1 MTMSIARMA
10 VGSSAGFKGK
20 LRDAFLLSLPA
31 LFLCLIFDFVG
42 GAVLGKNWNTIMS
55 YFPILVFIMPGLMD
69 LRGNIFSALASRFTT
84 KLHLGLITDI
94 RDPEVTTQIV
104 MAILSSKIPL
114 IVLWVVGLFIV
125 HNLFQDVV
133 VLLMVI
139 ASAIFI
145 GVILGYGTAA
155 ITVYPFKRGYDPDL
169 IAAPL
174 ISSLADLIT
183 MPTMVYFALL
193 YLSRPVPFYL
203 LAFSMLAVLVFLAL
217 RAKFKHEHRRAF
229 GELATIIGAMALV
242 ETVTGGLL
250 TTYGK
255 VINAVIIVSVMWPSV
270 NDSMGNF
277 GSIIAAKVSTKIH
290 LEGVE
295 AVKSTETLYDF
306 VSLMILAPIIGY
318 LTNVISMWVVIHYI
332 GRPARIMWQFVLGFP
347 AVIFIAMVIGLLMAV
362 LADKY
367 RWDPDNV
374 AIPVVTTLSDVIGTM
389 FLVWVAISVLNG

>member
-1 MTMSIARMA
+1 MSVAQMA
-10 VGSSAGFKGK
+10 VGHAHTFKGK
-20 LRDAFLLSLPA
+20 LKEAFLLSFPA

-84 KLHLGLITDI
+84 KLNLGLIESI

-114 IVLWVVGLFIV
+114 IVLWVVGLFLI
-125 HNLFQDVV
+125 HNFIQNVI

-155 ITVYPFKRGYDPDL
+155 ITIIPFKRGYDPDL

-193 YLSRPVPFYL
+193 YLHHPIPFYILAFTMLGILVL
-203 LAFSMLAVLVFLAL
+203 LALK
-217 RAKFKHEHRRAF
+217 AKFRHEHKRAF
-229 GELATIIGAMALV
+229 GELAAVIGAMALI

-250 TTYGK
+250 VTYEK
-255 VINAVIIVSVMWPSV
+255 IINAVIIVSVMWPSV

-277 GSIIAAKVSTKIH
+277 GSIIAARVSTKIH

-295 AVKSTETLYDF
+295 AVKSRETLYDF
-306 VSLMILAPIIGY
+306 IVLLILAPIIGY
-318 LTNVISMWVVIHYI
+318 LTNLISMWVVIHYI
-332 GRPARIMWQFVLGFP
+332 HRPARILWQFVLGFP
-347 AVIFIAMVIGLLMAV
+347 VVILVAMLIGLVVAI

-367 RWDPDNV
+367 NWDPDNV

-389 FLVWVAISVLNG
+389 FLVWVALSAM

>member
-1 MTMSIARMA
+1 MTVVRSA
-10 VGSSAGFKGK
+10 VGTSRTFRGK
-20 LRDAFLLSLPA
+20 LRDAFLLSFPA

-42 GAVLGKNWNTIMS
+42 GAVLGKNWGTVMS

-84 KLHLGLITDI
+84 KLNLGLIDSV

-114 IVLWVVGLFIV
+114 IVLWVVGLFLV
-125 HNLFQDVV
+125 HNFVQDVV
-133 VLLMVI
+133 VLLMVV

-145 GVILGYGTAA
+145 GVILGYGTAL
-155 ITVYPFKRGYDPDL
+155 ITIIPFKKGYDPDL

-174 ISSLADLIT
+174 ISSIADLIT

-193 YLSRPVPFYL
+193 YLHHERAFYALSFTMLALLVL
-203 LAFSMLAVLVFLAL
+203 LALKA
-217 RAKFKHEHRRAF
+217 RFKGEHRRAF
-229 GELATIIGAMALV
+229 GELAAIIGAMALI

-250 TTYGK
+250 VTYEK
-255 VINAVIIVSVMWPSV
+255 IINAVIIVSVMWPSV

-295 AVKSTETLYDF
+295 AVKSRETLYDF
-306 VSLMILAPIIGY
+306 LSLLILAPIIGY
-318 LTNVISMWVVIHYI
+318 LTNLISTWVVVHYI
-332 GRPARIMWQFVLGFP
+332 HRPARILWNFVLGFP
-347 AVIFIAMVIGLLMAV
+347 AIILVAMLIGLVVAI

-367 RWDPDNV
+367 NWDPDNV

-389 FLVWVAISVLNG
+389 FLVWVALSAI

>member
-1 MTMSIARMA
+1 MT
-10 VGSSAGFKGK
+10 VVKSAIGTSRTFKGK
-20 LRDAFLLSLPA
+20 LRDAFFLSFPA

-84 KLHLGLITDI
+84 KLNLGLIESI
-94 RDPEVTTQIV
+94 SDPEVTTQIV

-114 IVLWVVGLFIV
+114 IVLWVVGLFLV
-125 HNLFQDVV
+125 HNLVQDVI

-155 ITVYPFKRGYDPDL
+155 ITIIPFKKGYDPDL

-193 YLSRPVPFYL
+193 YLHHPGSFYV
-203 LAFSMLAVLVFLAL
+203 LAFTMLGVLLWLAF
-217 RAKFKHEHRRAF
+217 RAKFKHEHKRAF
-229 GELATIIGAMALV
+229 GELATVIGAMALI

-250 TTYGK
+250 VTYEK
-255 VINAVIIVSVMWPSV
+255 IINAVIIVSVMWPSV

-295 AVKSTETLYDF
+295 AVKSRETLYDF
-306 VSLMILAPIIGY
+306 VSLLILAPILGY
-318 LTNVISMWVVIHYI
+318 LTNLISMWVVIHYI
-332 GRPARIMWQFVLGFP
+332 HRPAKILWQFILGFP
-347 AVIFIAMVIGLLMAV
+347 LVILVAMLIGLIVAI

-367 RWDPDNV
+367 NWDPDNV

-389 FLVWVAISVLNG
+389 FLVWVAMSSM

>member
-1 MTMSIARMA
+1 MTVVKSA
-10 VGSSAGFKGK
+10 VGTSRTLGGK
-20 LRDAFLLSLPA
+20 LRDAFLLSFPA

-42 GAVLGKNWNTIMS
+42 GAVLGKNWDTIMS

-84 KLHLGLITDI
+84 KLNLGLIESV

-114 IVLWVVGLFIV
+114 VVLWVVGLFLV
-125 HNLFQDVV
+125 HNLVQDVI
-133 VLLMVI
+133 VLLMVV

-145 GVILGYGTAA
+145 GLILGYGTAL
-155 ITVYPFKRGYDPDL
+155 ITVIPFKKGYDPDL

-193 YLSRPVPFYL
+193 YLHHPGPFYALALSMIVALIL
-203 LAFSMLAVLVFLAL
+203 LALK
-217 RAKFKHEHRRAF
+217 AKFKHEHRRAF
-229 GELATIIGAMALV
+229 GELAAIIGAMALI

-250 TTYGK
+250 VTYEK
-255 VINAVIIVSVMWPSV
+255 IINAVIIVSVMWPSV

-295 AVKSTETLYDF
+295 AVKSRETLYDF
-306 VSLMILAPIIGY
+306 LSLLILAPIIGY
-318 LTNVISMWVVIHYI
+318 LTNLISMWVVIHYI
-332 GRPARIMWQFVLGFP
+332 HRPARILWNFVIGFP
-347 AVIFIAMVIGLLMAV
+347 VIILVAMVIGLVVAV

-367 RWDPDNV
+367 NWDPDNV

-389 FLVWVAISVLNG
+389 FLVWVALSAM

>member
-1 MTMSIARMA
+1 MTVVRSA
-10 VGSSAGFKGK
+10 VGTSRTFRGK
-20 LRDAFLLSLPA
+20 LRDAFLLSFPA

-42 GAVLGKNWNTIMS
+42 GAVLGKNWGTVMS

-84 KLHLGLITDI
+84 KLNLGLIDSV

-114 IVLWVVGLFIV
+114 IVLWVVGLFLV
-125 HNLFQDVV
+125 HNFVQDVI
-133 VLLMVI
+133 VLLMVV

-145 GVILGYGTAA
+145 GVILGYGTAL
-155 ITVYPFKRGYDPDL
+155 ITIIPFKKGYDPDL

-174 ISSLADLIT
+174 ISSIADLIT

-193 YLSRPVPFYL
+193 YLHHERAFYALSFTMLALLVL
-203 LAFSMLAVLVFLAL
+203 LALKA
-217 RAKFKHEHRRAF
+217 RFKGEHRRAF
-229 GELATIIGAMALV
+229 GELAAIIGAMALI

-250 TTYGK
+250 VTYEK
-255 VINAVIIVSVMWPSV
+255 IINAVIIVSVMWPSV

-295 AVKSTETLYDF
+295 AVKSRETLYDF
-306 VSLMILAPIIGY
+306 LSLLILAPIIGY
-318 LTNVISMWVVIHYI
+318 LTNLISTWVVVHYI
-332 GRPARIMWQFVLGFP
+332 HRPARILWNFVLGFP
-347 AVIFIAMVIGLLMAV
+347 AIILVAMLIGLVVAI

-367 RWDPDNV
+367 NWDPDNV

-389 FLVWVAISVLNG
+389 FLVWVALSAI

>member
-1 MTMSIARMA
+1 MT
-10 VGSSAGFKGK
+10 VVKSAMGTSRTLRGK
-20 LRDAFLLSLPA
+20 LGDAFLLSFPA

-42 GAVLGKNWNTIMS
+42 GAVLGKNWDTIMS

-84 KLHLGLITDI
+84 KLNLGLIENV
-94 RDPEVTTQIV
+94 RDSEVTTQIV

-114 IVLWVVGLFIV
+114 IVLWVVGLFLV
-125 HNLFQDVV
+125 HNLVQDVI

-145 GVILGYGTAA
+145 GVILGYGTAI
-155 ITVYPFKRGYDPDL
+155 ITIIPFKKGYDPDL

-193 YLSRPVPFYL
+193 YLHHEDAFYVL
-203 LAFSMLAVLVFLAL
+203 SFTMLAILIALAFK
-217 RAKFKHEHRRAF
+217 AKFQKEHKRAF
-229 GELATIIGAMALV
+229 GELAAIIGAMALI

-250 TTYGK
+250 VKYEK
-255 VINAVIIVSVMWPSV
+255 IINAVIIVSVMWPSV

-295 AVKSTETLYDF
+295 AVKSRETLYDF
-306 VSLMILAPIIGY
+306 ISLLILAPIIGY
-318 LTNVISMWVVIHYI
+318 LTNLISMWVVVHYI
-332 GRPARIMWQFVLGFP
+332 HRPARILWNFVLGFP
-347 AVIFIAMVIGLLMAV
+347 FVILVAMLIGLVVAI

-367 RWDPDNV
+367 NWDPDNV

-389 FLVWVAISVLNG
+389 FLVWVALSVI

>member
-1 MTMSIARMA
+1 MTVVKAAIGTSKTFR
-10 VGSSAGFKGK
+10 GK

-84 KLHLGLITDI
+84 KLHLGLIDSV

-114 IVLWVVGLFIV
+114 IVLWIVGLLMI
-125 HNLFQDVV
+125 HNFVQNVI
-133 VLLMVI
+133 VLLMVV

-145 GVILGYGTAA
+145 GVILGYGTAL
-155 ITVYPFKRGYDPDL
+155 ITVLPFKRGYDPDL

-193 YLSRPVPFYL
+193 YLHHPGPFYV
-203 LAFSMLAVLVFLAL
+203 LAFTMLGILIWLTF

-229 GELATIIGAMALV
+229 GELAAVIGAMALI

-250 TTYGK
+250 VTYEK
-255 VINAVIIVSVMWPSV
+255 IINAVIIVSVMWPSV

-295 AVKSTETLYDF
+295 AVKSRETLYD
-306 VSLMILAPIIGY
+306 VLSLFILAPIIGY
-318 LTNVISMWVVIHYI
+318 LTNLISMWVVVHYI
-332 GRPARIMWQFVLGFP
+332 HRPARILWSFVLGFP
-347 AVIFIAMVIGLLMAV
+347 VVILTAMLIGLVVAI
-362 LADKY
+362 LAEKY
-367 RWDPDNV
+367 SWDPDNV

-389 FLVWVAISVLNG
+389 FLVWVALSSL

>member
-1 MTMSIARMA
+1 MT
-10 VGSSAGFKGK
+10 VVKSAIGTSRTLRGK
-20 LRDAFLLSLPA
+20 LRDAFLLSFPA

-42 GAVLGKNWNTIMS
+42 GAVLGKNWDTIMS

-84 KLHLGLITDI
+84 KLNLGLIESV

-114 IVLWVVGLFIV
+114 IVLWVVGLFLV
-125 HNLFQDVV
+125 HNIVQDVI

-145 GVILGYGTAA
+145 GVILGYGTAL
-155 ITVYPFKRGYDPDL
+155 ITIIPFKKGYDPDL

-174 ISSLADLIT
+174 ISSIADLIT

-193 YLSRPVPFYL
+193 YLHHEDAFYTL
-203 LAFSMLAVLVFLAL
+203 SFTMLAILIAL
-217 RAKFKHEHRRAF
+217 TFKAKFQKEHKRAF
-229 GELATIIGAMALV
+229 GELAAIIGAMALI

-250 TTYGK
+250 VKYERI
-255 VINAVIIVSVMWPSV
+255 INTVIIVSVMWPSV

-290 LEGVE
+290 LEGVG
-295 AVKSTETLYDF
+295 AVKSRETLYDF
-306 VSLMILAPIIGY
+306 ISLLILAPVIGY
-318 LTNVISMWVVIHYI
+318 LTNLISMWVVVHYI
-332 GRPARIMWQFVLGFP
+332 HRPARILWNFVLGFP
-347 AVIFIAMVIGLLMAV
+347 FVIMVAMLIGLVVAI

-367 RWDPDNV
+367 NWDPDNV

-389 FLVWVAISVLNG
+389 FLVWVALSSA

>member
-1 MTMSIARMA
+1 MTVVKSA
-10 VGSSAGFKGK
+10 VGTSRTFRGK
-20 LRDAFLLSLPA
+20 LRDVFLLSFPA

-84 KLHLGLITDI
+84 KLNLGLIENV

-114 IVLWVVGLFIV
+114 IVLWVVGLFLV
-125 HNLFQDVV
+125 HNIVQDVI
-133 VLLMVI
+133 VLLMVV

-145 GVILGYGTAA
+145 GVILGYSTAA
-155 ITVYPFKRGYDPDL
+155 ITILPFKKGYDPDL

-174 ISSLADLIT
+174 ISSIADLIT

-193 YLSRPVPFYL
+193 YIHHADAFYALSFTMLVLLFI
-203 LAFSMLAVLVFLAL
+203 LAF
-217 RAKFKHEHRRAF
+217 RAKFGREHRRAF
-229 GELATIIGAMALV
+229 GELAAIIGAMALI
-242 ETVTGGLL
+242 ETLTGGLL
-250 TTYGK
+250 VTYER

-295 AVKSTETLYDF
+295 AVKGRETLYDF
-306 VSLMILAPIIGY
+306 ISLLILAPIIGY
-318 LTNVISMWVVIHYI
+318 LTNLISMWVVVHYI
-332 GRPARIMWQFVLGFP
+332 HRPAKILWNFVLGFP
-347 AVIFIAMVIGLLMAV
+347 LVILVAMLIGLVVAI

-367 RWDPDNV
+367 NWDPDNV

-389 FLVWVAISVLNG
+389 FLVWVAMTAL

>member
-1 MTMSIARMA
+1 MTVVRSA
-10 VGSSAGFKGK
+10 VGTSRTFRGK
-20 LRDAFLLSLPA
+20 LRDAFLLSFPA

-42 GAVLGKNWNTIMS
+42 GAVLGKNWDTIMS

-84 KLHLGLITDI
+84 KLNLGLIDSV

-114 IVLWVVGLFIV
+114 VVLWVVGLFLV
-125 HNLFQDVV
+125 HNFVQDVI
-133 VLLMVI
+133 VLLMVV

-145 GVILGYGTAA
+145 GVILGYGTAL
-155 ITVYPFKRGYDPDL
+155 ITIIPFKKGYDPDL

-174 ISSLADLIT
+174 ISSIADLIT

-193 YLSRPVPFYL
+193 YLHHERAFYALSFTMLALLVL
-203 LAFSMLAVLVFLAL
+203 LALKA
-217 RAKFKHEHRRAF
+217 RFKQEHRRAF
-229 GELATIIGAMALV
+229 GELAAIIGAMALI

-250 TTYGK
+250 VTYEK
-255 VINAVIIVSVMWPSV
+255 IINAVIIVSVMWPSV

-295 AVKSTETLYDF
+295 AVKSRETLYDF
-306 VSLMILAPIIGY
+306 LSLLILAPIIGY
-318 LTNVISMWVVIHYI
+318 LTNLISMWVVVHYI
-332 GRPARIMWQFVLGFP
+332 HRPARILWNFVLGFP
-347 AVIFIAMVIGLLMAV
+347 LIILVAMLIGLVVAI

-367 RWDPDNV
+367 NWDPDNV

-389 FLVWVAISVLNG
+389 FLVWVALSAI

>member
-1 MTMSIARMA
+1 MTVVKSA
-10 VGSSAGFKGK
+10 VGTSRTFRGK
-20 LRDAFLLSLPA
+20 LRDVFLLSFPA

-84 KLHLGLITDI
+84 KLHLGLISDLG
-94 RDPEVTTQIV
+94 DPEVTTQIV

-114 IVLWVVGLFIV
+114 IVLWVVGLFLV
-125 HNLFQDVV
+125 HNIVQDVI
-133 VLLMVI
+133 VLLMVV

-145 GVILGYGTAA
+145 GVILGYSTAA
-155 ITVYPFKRGYDPDL
+155 ITILPFKKGYDPDL

-174 ISSLADLIT
+174 ISSIADLIT

-193 YLSRPVPFYL
+193 YIHHADAFYALSFTMLVLLFI
-203 LAFSMLAVLVFLAL
+203 LAF
-217 RAKFKHEHRRAF
+217 RAKFGREHRRAF
-229 GELATIIGAMALV
+229 GELAAIIGAMALI
-242 ETVTGGLL
+242 ETLTGGLL
-250 TTYGK
+250 VTYER

-295 AVKSTETLYDF
+295 AVKGRETLYDF
-306 VSLMILAPIIGY
+306 ISLLILAPIIGY
-318 LTNVISMWVVIHYI
+318 LTNLISMWVVVHYI
-332 GRPARIMWQFVLGFP
+332 HRPAKILWNFVLGFP
-347 AVIFIAMVIGLLMAV
+347 LVILVAMLIGLVVAI

-367 RWDPDNV
+367 NWDPDNV

-389 FLVWVAISVLNG
+389 FLVWVAMTAL

>member
-1 MTMSIARMA
+1 MTVAQIA
-10 VGSSAGFKGK
+10 VGTSRTFRGK
-20 LRDAFLLSLPA
+20 LKEAFLLSFPA

-84 KLHLGLITDI
+84 KLNLGLIESV

-114 IVLWVVGLFIV
+114 IVLWVVGLFLVRNIV
-125 HNLFQDVV
+125 QDVI

-145 GVILGYGTAA
+145 GVILGYGTAL
-155 ITVYPFKRGYDPDL
+155 ITILPFKRGYDPDL

-193 YLSRPVPFYL
+193 YLHHPGPFYA
-203 LAFSMLAVLVFLAL
+203 LAFTMLGILLWLAL

-229 GELATIIGAMALV
+229 GELAAIIGAMALV

-250 TTYGK
+250 VTYEK
-255 VINAVIIVSVMWPSV
+255 IINAVIIVSVMWPSV

-277 GSIIAAKVSTKIH
+277 GSIIAARVSTKIH

-295 AVKSTETLYDF
+295 AVKSRETLYDF
-306 VSLMILAPIIGY
+306 IVLLILAPIIGY
-318 LTNVISMWVVIHYI
+318 LTNLISMWVVIHYI
-332 GRPARIMWQFVLGFP
+332 HRPARILWHFILGFP
-347 AVIFIAMVIGLLMAV
+347 VVILIAMLIGLVVAV

-367 RWDPDNV
+367 NWDPDNV

-389 FLVWVAISVLNG
+389 FLVWVAMSSM

>member
-1 MTMSIARMA
+1 MT
-10 VGSSAGFKGK
+10 VVKSAMGTSRTLRGK
-20 LRDAFLLSLPA
+20 LRDAFLLSFPA

-42 GAVLGKNWNTIMS
+42 GAVLGKNWDTIMS

-84 KLHLGLITDI
+84 KLNLGLIENV
-94 RDPEVTTQIV
+94 RDSEVTTQIV

-114 IVLWVVGLFIV
+114 IVLWVVGLFLV
-125 HNLFQDVV
+125 HNLVQDAI
-133 VLLMVI
+133 VLLMVV

-145 GVILGYGTAA
+145 GVLLGYGTAL
-155 ITVYPFKRGYDPDL
+155 ITIIPFKKGYDPDL

-193 YLSRPVPFYL
+193 YLHHEGAFYVL
-203 LAFSMLAVLVFLAL
+203 SFTMLAILIALAFK
-217 RAKFKHEHRRAF
+217 AKFQKEHKRAF
-229 GELATIIGAMALV
+229 GELAAIIGAMALI

-250 TTYGK
+250 VKYEK
-255 VINAVIIVSVMWPSV
+255 IINAVIIVSVMWPSV

-295 AVKSTETLYDF
+295 AVKSRETLYDF
-306 VSLMILAPIIGY
+306 ISLLILAPIIGY
-318 LTNVISMWVVIHYI
+318 LTNLISMWVVVHYI
-332 GRPARIMWQFVLGFP
+332 HRPARILWNFVLGFP
-347 AVIFIAMVIGLLMAV
+347 FVILVAMLIGLVVAI

-367 RWDPDNV
+367 NWDPDNV

-389 FLVWVAISVLNG
+389 FLVWVALSVI

>member
-1 MTMSIARMA
+1 MTVVKAALGTSETFR
-10 VGSSAGFKGK
+10 GK
-20 LRDAFLLSLPA
+20 LRDAFLLSFPA

-42 GAVLGKNWNTIMS
+42 GAVLGKNWNTIMN

-84 KLHLGLITDI
+84 KLNLGLIDSV

-114 IVLWVVGLFIV
+114 LVLWIVGLFLV
-125 HNLFQDVV
+125 HNIVQDVI

-145 GVILGYGTAA
+145 GVILGYGTAL
-155 ITVYPFKRGYDPDL
+155 ITVVPFKKGYDPDL

-174 ISSLADLIT
+174 ISSMADLIT

-193 YLSRPVPFYL
+193 YLHNSWAFYIL
-203 LAFSMLAVLVFLAL
+203 SFIMLIILLILAFKA
-217 RAKFKHEHRRAF
+217 RFKREHRRAF
-229 GELATIIGAMALV
+229 GELAAVIGAMALI

-250 TTYGK
+250 ITYEK
-255 VINAVIIVSVMWPSV
+255 IINAVIIVSVMWPSV

-290 LEGVE
+290 LKGIE
-295 AVKSTETLYDF
+295 AVKSRKTLYDF
-306 VSLMILAPIIGY
+306 VSLLILAPIIGY
-318 LTNVISMWVVIHYI
+318 LTNAISMWVVVHYI
-332 GRPARIMWQFVLGFP
+332 HRPARILWNFVLGFP
-347 AVIFIAMVIGLLMAV
+347 LIIFVAMIIGLVVAV
-362 LADKY
+362 LADRY
-367 RWDPDNV
+367 NWDPDNV

-389 FLVWVAISVLNG
+389 FLVWVAISVM

>member
-1 MTMSIARMA
+1 MTVIKSA
-10 VGSSAGFKGK
+10 VGTSGTFRGK
-20 LRDAFLLSLPA
+20 LRDALLLSFPA

-42 GAVLGKNWNTIMS
+42 GAVLGKNWDTIMS

-84 KLHLGLITDI
+84 KLYLGLIDGI

-114 IVLWVVGLFIV
+114 VVLWVVGLFLV
-125 HNLFQDVV
+125 HNLVQDAI
-133 VLLMVI
+133 VLLMVV

-145 GVILGYGTAA
+145 GVILGYGTAL
-155 ITVYPFKRGYDPDL
+155 ITIIPFKKGYDPDL

-174 ISSLADLIT
+174 ISSVADLIT

-193 YLSRPVPFYL
+193 YLRHEGVFYAL
-203 LAFSMLAVLVFLAL
+203 SFTMLALLLVLAL
-217 RAKFKHEHRRAF
+217 KAKFKGEHRRAF
-229 GELATIIGAMALV
+229 GELAAIIGAMALI
-242 ETVTGGLL
+242 ETLTGGLL
-250 TTYGK
+250 VTYDRI
-255 VINAVIIVSVMWPSV
+255 INAVIIVSVMWPSV

-295 AVKSTETLYDF
+295 AVKSRETLYDF
-306 VSLMILAPIIGY
+306 LSLLILAPIIGY
-318 LTNVISMWVVIHYI
+318 LTNLISMWVVVHYI
-332 GRPARIMWQFVLGFP
+332 HRPARILWQFVLGFP
-347 AVIFIAMVIGLLMAV
+347 AIILVAMLIGLVVAV
-362 LADKY
+362 LADRY
-367 RWDPDNV
+367 NWDPDNV

-389 FLVWVAISVLNG
+389 FLVWVALSAM

>member
-1 MTMSIARMA
+1 MT
-10 VGSSAGFKGK
+10 VVKSAIGTSRTLRGK
-20 LRDAFLLSLPA
+20 LRDAFLLSFPA

-42 GAVLGKNWNTIMS
+42 GAVLGKNWDTIMS

-84 KLHLGLITDI
+84 KLNLGLIESI

-114 IVLWVVGLFIV
+114 IVLWVVGLFLV
-125 HNLFQDVV
+125 HNIVQDVI

-145 GVILGYGTAA
+145 GVILGYGTAL
-155 ITVYPFKRGYDPDL
+155 ITIIPFKKGYDPDL

-193 YLSRPVPFYL
+193 YLHHEDAFYVL
-203 LAFSMLAVLVFLAL
+203 SFTMLAILIALAFK
-217 RAKFKHEHRRAF
+217 AKFRKEHKRAF
-229 GELATIIGAMALV
+229 GELAAIIGAMALI

-250 TTYGK
+250 VKYEK
-255 VINAVIIVSVMWPSV
+255 IINAVIIVSVMWPSV

-295 AVKSTETLYDF
+295 AVKSRETLYDF
-306 VSLMILAPIIGY
+306 ISLLILAPIIGY
-318 LTNVISMWVVIHYI
+318 LTNLISMWVVVHYI
-332 GRPARIMWQFVLGFP
+332 HRPARILWNFVLGFP
-347 AVIFIAMVIGLLMAV
+347 LVILVAMLIGLVVAI

-367 RWDPDNV
+367 NWDPDNV

-389 FLVWVAISVLNG
+389 FLVWVALSSA

>member
-1 MTMSIARMA
+1 MT
-10 VGSSAGFKGK
+10 VVKSAIGTSRTFRGK
-20 LRDAFLLSLPA
+20 LKDAFLLSFPA

-42 GAVLGKNWNTIMS
+42 GAVLGKNWDTIMS

-84 KLHLGLITDI
+84 KLHLGLIRDFN
-94 RDPEVTTQIV
+94 DPEVTTQIV

-114 IVLWVVGLFIV
+114 IILWIVGLFLVRNIV
-125 HNLFQDVV
+125 QDVI
-133 VLLMVI
+133 VLLMVV

-145 GVILGYGTAA
+145 GVLLGYSTAA
-155 ITVYPFKRGYDPDL
+155 ITIFPFKKGYDPDM

-174 ISSLADLIT
+174 ISSIADLIT

-193 YLSRPVPFYL
+193 YLSHKTSFYIL
-203 LAFSMLAVLVFLAL
+203 SFSMLALLLAL
-217 RAKFKHEHRRAF
+217 AMKARFKQEHKRAF
-229 GELATIIGAMALV
+229 GELAAIIGAMALI
-242 ETVTGGLL
+242 ETLTGGLL
-250 TTYGK
+250 VKYEK

-295 AVKSTETLYDF
+295 AIKSKETLYDILSLF
-306 VSLMILAPIIGY
+306 VLAPIIGY
-318 LTNVISMWVVIHYI
+318 LTNLISMWVVVHYI
-332 GRPARIMWQFVLGFP
+332 GRSAGIMWHFVLGFP
-347 AVIFIAMVIGLLMAV
+347 VVILTAMLIGLIVAV
-362 LADKY
+362 LAEKY
-367 RWDPDNV
+367 NWDPDNV

-389 FLVWVAISVLNG
+389 FLVWVAMSAL

>member
-1 MTMSIARMA
+1 MTVVKSA
-10 VGSSAGFKGK
+10 VGTSRTFRGK
-20 LRDAFLLSLPA
+20 LRDVFLLSFPA

-42 GAVLGKNWNTIMS
+42 GAVLGKNWDTIMS

-84 KLHLGLITDI
+84 KLNLGLIDSV

-114 IVLWVVGLFIV
+114 IVLWVAGLFLV
-125 HNLFQDVV
+125 HNIVQDVI

-145 GVILGYGTAA
+145 GVILGYGTAL
-155 ITVYPFKRGYDPDL
+155 ITILPFKKGYDPDL

-174 ISSLADLIT
+174 ISSIADLIT

-193 YLSRPVPFYL
+193 YLHHAGVFYAL
-203 LAFSMLAVLVFLAL
+203 SFTMLAILFILAL
-217 RAKFKHEHRRAF
+217 KAKFKNEHRRAF
-229 GELATIIGAMALV
+229 GELAAIIGAMALI

-250 TTYGK
+250 VTYEK
-255 VINAVIIVSVMWPSV
+255 IINAVIIVSVMWPSV

-295 AVKSTETLYDF
+295 AVKDRETLYDF
-306 VSLMILAPIIGY
+306 ISLLILAPIIGY
-318 LTNVISMWVVIHYI
+318 LTNLISLWVVVHYI
-332 GRPARIMWQFVLGFP
+332 HRPAKILWNFILGFP
-347 AVIFIAMVIGLLMAV
+347 WVILVAMLIGLVVAI

-367 RWDPDNV
+367 SWDPDNV

-389 FLVWVAISVLNG
+389 FLVWVALTAM

>member
-1 MTMSIARMA
+1 MTVVRSA
-10 VGSSAGFKGK
+10 VGTSRTFRGK
-20 LRDAFLLSLPA
+20 LRDAFLLSFPA

-42 GAVLGKNWNTIMS
+42 GAVLGKNWGTVMS

-84 KLHLGLITDI
+84 KLNLGLIDSV

-114 IVLWVVGLFIV
+114 IVLWVVGLFLV
-125 HNLFQDVV
+125 HNFVQDVI
-133 VLLMVI
+133 VLLMVV

-145 GVILGYGTAA
+145 GVILGYGTAL
-155 ITVYPFKRGYDPDL
+155 ITIIPFKKGYDPDL

-174 ISSLADLIT
+174 ISSIADLIT
-183 MPTMVYFALL
+183 MPAMVYFALL
-193 YLSRPVPFYL
+193 YLHHERAFYALSFTMLALLVL
-203 LAFSMLAVLVFLAL
+203 LALKA
-217 RAKFKHEHRRAF
+217 RFKGEHRRAF
-229 GELATIIGAMALV
+229 GELAAIIGAMALI

-250 TTYGK
+250 VTYEK
-255 VINAVIIVSVMWPSV
+255 IINAVIIVSVMWPSV

-295 AVKSTETLYDF
+295 AVKSRETLYDF
-306 VSLMILAPIIGY
+306 LSLLILAPIIGY
-318 LTNVISMWVVIHYI
+318 LTNLISTWVVVHYI
-332 GRPARIMWQFVLGFP
+332 HRPARILWNFVLGFP
-347 AVIFIAMVIGLLMAV
+347 AIILVAMLIGLVVAI

-367 RWDPDNV
+367 NWDPDNV

-389 FLVWVAISVLNG
+389 FLVWVALSAI

>member
-1 MTMSIARMA
+1 MTVVEAA
-10 VGSSAGFKGK
+10 LGSSETFRGK
-20 LRDAFLLSLPA
+20 LRDAFLLSFPA

-42 GAVLGKNWNTIMS
+42 GAVLGKNWDTIMN

-84 KLHLGLITDI
+84 KLNLGLIESV

-114 IVLWVVGLFIV
+114 IVLWVVGLFLV
-125 HNLFQDVV
+125 HNLLQDVI

-145 GVILGYGTAA
+145 GVILGYGTAL
-155 ITVYPFKRGYDPDL
+155 ITIIPFKRGYDPDL

-174 ISSLADLIT
+174 ISSIADLIT

-193 YLSRPVPFYL
+193 YLNHKGAFYL
-203 LAFSMLAVLVFLAL
+203 LSFSMLAVLVALA
-217 RAKFKHEHRRAF
+217 FKARFKKEHKRAF
-229 GELATIIGAMALV
+229 GELAAVIGAMALI

-250 TTYGK
+250 VTYQQ

-290 LEGVE
+290 LKGVG
-295 AVKSTETLYDF
+295 AVKSRETLYDF
-306 VSLMILAPIIGY
+306 VALLLVAPIIGY
-318 LTNVISMWVVIHYI
+318 LTNLISMWVVVHYI
-332 GRPARIMWQFVLGFP
+332 HRPARILWNFVAGFP
-347 AVIFIAMVIGLLMAV
+347 LIILTAMLIGLVVAV
-362 LADKY
+362 LADRY
-367 RWDPDNV
+367 HWDPDNV

-389 FLVWVAISVLNG
+389 FLVWVALSAM

>member
-1 MTMSIARMA
+1 MT
-10 VGSSAGFKGK
+10 VVKSAIGTSRTFRGK
-20 LRDAFLLSLPA
+20 LKDAFLLSFPA

-42 GAVLGKNWNTIMS
+42 GAVLGKNWDTIMS

-84 KLHLGLITDI
+84 KLHLGLIRDFN
-94 RDPEVTTQIV
+94 DPEVTTQIV

-114 IVLWVVGLFIV
+114 IVLWIVGLFLI
-125 HNLFQDVV
+125 HNFIQNVI

-155 ITVYPFKRGYDPDL
+155 ITIFPFKRGYDPDL

-193 YLSRPVPFYL
+193 YLSHPGPFYL
-203 LAFSMLAVLVFLAL
+203 LSFTMLGILIWLAF
-217 RAKFKHEHRRAF
+217 RARFKHEHKRAF
-229 GELATIIGAMALV
+229 GELAAVIGAMALI

-250 TTYGK
+250 VTYEK
-255 VINAVIIVSVMWPSV
+255 IINAVIIVSVMWPSV

-295 AVKSTETLYDF
+295 SVKSRETLYDF
-306 VSLMILAPIIGY
+306 ISLLILAPIIGY
-318 LTNVISMWVVIHYI
+318 LTNLISMWVVIHYI
-332 GRPARIMWQFVLGFP
+332 HRPATVLWHFVLGFP
-347 AVIFIAMVIGLLMAV
+347 VVILTAMMIGLIVAV
-362 LADKY
+362 LAEKY
-367 RWDPDNV
+367 NWDPDNV

-389 FLVWVAISVLNG
+389 FLVWVAMSAL

>member
-1 MTMSIARMA
+1 MTVVQAALGTSETLR
-10 VGSSAGFKGK
+10 GK
-20 LRDAFLLSLPA
+20 LRDAFLLSFPA

-42 GAVLGKNWNTIMS
+42 GAVLGKNWDTIMN

-84 KLHLGLITDI
+84 KLNLGLIDSV

-104 MAILSSKIPL
+104 MAILSSKIPI

-125 HNLFQDVV
+125 HNIVQDVI

-145 GVILGYGTAA
+145 GVILGYGTAF
-155 ITVYPFKRGYDPDL
+155 ITIIPFKRGYDPDL

-174 ISSLADLIT
+174 ISSIADLIT

-193 YLSRPVPFYL
+193 YLNHEGAFYL
-203 LAFSMLAVLVFLAL
+203 LAFTMLAILVLLA
-217 RAKFKHEHRRAF
+217 FKARFKKEHKRAF
-229 GELATIIGAMALV
+229 GELAAVIGAMALI

-250 TTYGK
+250 VTYQQ

-290 LEGVE
+290 LKGAR
-295 AVKSTETLYDF
+295 AVRSRETLYDF
-306 VSLMILAPIIGY
+306 ISLLIIAPIIGY
-318 LTNVISMWVVIHYI
+318 LTNLISMGVVVHYI
-332 GRPARIMWQFVLGFP
+332 HRPARILWNFVLGFP
-347 AVIFIAMVIGLLMAV
+347 FIILAAMLIGLIVAL
-362 LADKY
+362 LADRY
-367 RWDPDNV
+367 NWDPDNV

-389 FLVWVAISVLNG
+389 FLVWVALSAM

>member
-1 MTMSIARMA
+1 MTVVKAALGTSETFR
-10 VGSSAGFKGK
+10 GK
-20 LRDAFLLSLPA
+20 LRDAFLLSFPA

-42 GAVLGKNWNTIMS
+42 GAVLGKNWNTIMN

-84 KLHLGLITDI
+84 KLNLGLIDSV

-114 IVLWVVGLFIV
+114 LVLWIVGLFLV
-125 HNLFQDVV
+125 HNIVQDVI

-145 GVILGYGTAA
+145 GVILGYGTAL
-155 ITVYPFKRGYDPDL
+155 ITVVPFKKGYDPDL

-174 ISSLADLIT
+174 ISSMADLIT

-193 YLSRPVPFYL
+193 YLHNSWAFYIL
-203 LAFSMLAVLVFLAL
+203 SFIMLIILLILAFKA
-217 RAKFKHEHRRAF
+217 RFKREHRRAF
-229 GELATIIGAMALV
+229 GELAAVIGAMALI

-250 TTYGK
+250 ITYEK
-255 VINAVIIVSVMWPSV
+255 IINAVIIVSVMWPSV

-290 LEGVE
+290 LKGIE
-295 AVKSTETLYDF
+295 AVKSRKTLYDF
-306 VSLMILAPIIGY
+306 VSLLILAPLIGY
-318 LTNVISMWVVIHYI
+318 LTNAISMWVVVHYI
-332 GRPARIMWQFVLGFP
+332 HRPARILWNFVLGFP
-347 AVIFIAMVIGLLMAV
+347 LIIFVAMIIGLVVAV
-362 LADKY
+362 LADRY
-367 RWDPDNV
+367 NWDPDNV

-389 FLVWVAISVLNG
+389 FLVWVAISVM

>member
-1 MTMSIARMA
+1 MTVVKSA
-10 VGSSAGFKGK
+10 VGTSRTFRGK
-20 LRDAFLLSLPA
+20 LRDAFLLSFPA

-42 GAVLGKNWNTIMS
+42 GAVLGKNWDTIMS

-84 KLHLGLITDI
+84 KLNLGLIDSV

-114 IVLWVVGLFIV
+114 IVLWVVGLFLV
-125 HNLFQDVV
+125 HNFVQDVI
-133 VLLMVI
+133 VLLMVV

-145 GVILGYGTAA
+145 GVILGYGTAL
-155 ITVYPFKRGYDPDL
+155 ITIIPFKKGYDPDL

-174 ISSLADLIT
+174 ISSIADLIT

-193 YLSRPVPFYL
+193 YLHHERAFYALSFTMLALLVL
-203 LAFSMLAVLVFLAL
+203 LALKA
-217 RAKFKHEHRRAF
+217 RFKQEHRRAF
-229 GELATIIGAMALV
+229 GELAAIIGAMALI

-250 TTYGK
+250 VTYEK
-255 VINAVIIVSVMWPSV
+255 IINAVIIVSVMWPSV

-295 AVKSTETLYDF
+295 AVKSRETLYDF
-306 VSLMILAPIIGY
+306 LSLLILAPIIGY
-318 LTNVISMWVVIHYI
+318 LTNLISMWVVVHYI
-332 GRPARIMWQFVLGFP
+332 HRPARILWNFVIGFP
-347 AVIFIAMVIGLLMAV
+347 LIILVAMLIGLVVAI

-367 RWDPDNV
+367 NWDPDNV

-389 FLVWVAISVLNG
+389 FLVWVALSAM